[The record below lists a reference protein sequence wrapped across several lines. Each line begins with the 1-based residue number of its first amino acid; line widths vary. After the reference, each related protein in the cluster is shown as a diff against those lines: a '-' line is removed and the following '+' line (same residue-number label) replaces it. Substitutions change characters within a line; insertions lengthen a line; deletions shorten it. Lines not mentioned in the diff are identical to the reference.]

1 MKEILFS
8 DVDHIGKGW
17 FEIRGEDSPIPYH
30 RVLEVVDVN
39 KDVILWRS
47 RKKELKS

>member
-39 KDVILWRS
+39 KNVILWRS
-47 RKKELKS
+47 RKKS